1 MILLHIEMKR
11 PEVDILGVIK
21 NHVKSDIN
29 LYILYFKRLTSK
41 GEMGPVNNY

>member
-1 MILLHIEMKR
+1 MILLHIEMKGS
-11 PEVDILGVIK
+11 EVDILTWCDQESCKIRY
-21 NHVKSDIN
+21 

>member
-11 PEVDILGVIK
+11 PEVDILTWCDQESCKIRY
-21 NHVKSDIN
+21 